1 MIFISEIFSMN
12 KFEIGHGTSI
22 KSESC
27 ALLVGNRMLLFG
39 GIFTRR
45 QVSVVYPFGVY
56 LIQTLPFDF
65 WNGACHFN
73 DNTIYLGFDLLGN
86 RLSHK
91 R

>member
-1 MIFISEIFSMN
+1 MKFILEFSSIN
-12 KFEIGHGTSI
+12 KFEIGQGTSI
-22 KSESC
+22 NREAC

-39 GIFTRR
+39 GHLTKR

-56 LIQTLPFDF
+56 LIQTLPFEF

-73 DNTIYLGFDLLGN
+73 NNTIYLGFDLIEHQLC
-86 RLSHK
+86 RK